1 MLTVKARDLSQDD
14 LHTTVTFVGQSASET
29 KKYTQIGYLVG
40 IRIDF
45 DTDRALLYLARGQ
58 ASTVGVYADGDAD
71 VDVDRRPP
79 KASAHFGS

>member
-29 KKYTQIGYLVG
+29 KEYTHIGYLVG
-40 IRIDF
+40 VRIELHKA
-45 DTDRALLYLARGQ
+45 RVLLYLSRGQ
-58 ASTVGVYADGDAD
+58 AETVGVYADGSAD